1 MTQLRLPSI
10 EVSSLEKSYGSLKA
24 VGGISFNI
32 EPGEIFSLLGPNG
45 AGKTTTIE
53 ILEGLREKD
62 SGSVNVLG
70 LDPWTNGYELHRK
83 IGVMPQGFRFFD
95 YATPKDAIKY
105 YADLFGVRVDTQTIL
120 REVILEDSA
129 DTYFSRLSGGQKQ
142 KVGLALSLVND
153 PQVVFLDE
161 PTTGL
166 DPQARRAVW
175 VVIRNLKKQGRSVML
190 TTHYLQEAQELAD
203 RVAIMNKGRIIT
215 HGTSEEIIEKHGSGE
230 RVTVHGDEKLAQYLK
245 EKTTLTVSYDDKGI
259 VSILLQQ
266 KHDALVA
273 LEAIEQSGMNWGD
286 LSTQKDDLEEVFVRL
301 VGEPLADEAEE
312 VQVNRK

>member
-1 MTQLRLPSI
+1 
-10 EVSSLEKSYGSLKA
+10 
-24 VGGISFNI
+24 
-32 EPGEIFSLLGPNG
+32 
-45 AGKTTTIE
+45 
-53 ILEGLREKD
+53 
-62 SGSVNVLG
+62 
-70 LDPWTNGYELHRK
+70 
-83 IGVMPQGFRFFD
+83 
-95 YATPKDAIKY
+95 
-105 YADLFGVRVDTQTIL
+105 
-120 REVILEDSA
+120 
-129 DTYFSRLSGGQKQ
+129 
-142 KVGLALSLVND
+142 
-153 PQVVFLDE
+153 
-161 PTTGL
+161 
-166 DPQARRAVW
+166 
-175 VVIRNLKKQGRSVML
+175 ML